1 MLSYQIQSILFALMS
16 LVAGVYAAGTAAL
29 PSGGSGS
36 VVIPLANEPGINVG
50 PIVSPSPELGL
61 SPTEGR
67 TAVRAVKDDVPAED
81 ETVPEGSMPVTA
93 TSRVPVSSRRPVS
106 SRIPVSRLETRSPEN
121 AAEFGIEAVDYLSE
135 IGFGSEYGTSSP
147 VLHRWQQDLRIQVH
161 GQPTE
166 TDMATLLQVTEELDS
181 LIPHLT
187 LEISSVDPNVD
198 VYFVPESSFSSVD
211 PQYVPVNLGFFRVW
225 WDRQEVINRARI
237 LISTQGL
244 NQTERSHLI
253 REELTQTMGLFMD
266 SWRYQ
271 DSIFYQ
277 GWTSTVEYSPLD
289 REIIRLLYSPHL
301 ESGMVRP
308 QLQAVFTAD

>member
-1 MLSYQIQSILFALMS
+1 MS

-36 VVIPLANEPGINVG
+36 VGIPPANEPGINVG
-50 PIVSPSPELGL
+50 PMADPSPELGL
-61 SPTEGR
+61 SLTESLTSEGK
-67 TAVRAVKDDVPAED
+67 TSDGAVKYGVPVED
-81 ETVPEGSMPVTA
+81 EPVPEGPMPVTA
-93 TSRVPVSSRRPVS
+93 SPRVPAS
-106 SRIPVSRLETRSPEN
+106 SRIPVSRLETPFPKN
-121 AAEFGIEAVDYLSE
+121 AVEFGIEAVDYLSE

-166 TDMATLLQVTEELDS
+166 TDMATLLQVTQELDS

-187 LEISSVDPNVD
+187 LEITRVDPNVD

-225 WDRQEVINRARI
+225 WDSHEVINRARI

-289 REIIRLLYSPHL
+289 REIIRLLYSPNL
-301 ESGMVRP
+301 ETGMVRT